1 MRLSRGQLWFLLLAT
16 VAATIYGGGK
26 SGRVIVSDPYIE
38 DAGSW
43 LSPSNGL
50 AYVAIAKR
58 TPLLPDDAEILVY
71 AREVASTNAAD
82 WARLSPHLTFAEHPF
97 RYSLPGLATNYDV
110 MVAANYAPAP
120 IVHTNGV
127 WSIPGFLIP
136 GGGGK
141 AAFKGARVNTTEQ
154 GQP

>member
-1 MRLSRGQLWFLLLAT
+1 MRLRRGQLWFLAIAT

-26 SGRVIVSDPYIE
+26 GGHVTVNDPYIE

-43 LSPSNGL
+43 LSPSNGVV
-50 AYVAIAKR
+50 YVAVAKR

-71 AREVASTNAAD
+71 ARDVASTNAAD

-97 RYSLPGLATNYDV
+97 YYTVPGLATNYNV
-110 MVAANYAPAP
+110 LVAASYVPP
-120 IVHTNGV
+120 PTVHTNGV

-136 GGGGK
+136 GGGGR
-141 AAFKGARVNTTEQ
+141 AAFKGTRTMLD
-154 GQP
+154 